1 MLRLVLAASVMAHFS
16 ACGSKP
22 EPGPTPKPPWPDSPA
37 PHAPVAPQNPT
48 PAKPSFLSPSA
59 KDGNIELVAM
69 GDVWVLVNQEGQKE
83 IWKSLREG
91 ERLVVPKKAKMSIT
105 YSSGKN
111 LKIEAGGHVIKASG
125 GKEGVGFLD
134 LK

>member
-1 MLRLVLAASVMAHFS
+1 MIRLVLAASVMIYFA

-37 PHAPVAPQNPT
+37 PPSSGSPQTKT
-48 PAKPSFLSPSA
+48 PEKLPFVSQ
-59 KDGNIELVAM
+59 GNEKVNIDLIAL
-69 GDVWVLVNQEGQKE
+69 GDVWVLVNQEGQNE

-91 ERLVVPKKAKMSIT
+91 EHLVVPKKAEMKIT

-111 LKIEAGGHVIKASG
+111 LRIEAAGRMIKPSG
-125 GKEGVGFLD
+125 GDEGVGFLD

>member
-1 MLRLVLAASVMAHFS
+1 MLRLVLAASVMVYFA
-16 ACGSKP
+16 ACGPKP

-37 PHAPVAPQNPT
+37 SPSLGAPQNKT
-48 PAKPSFLSPSA
+48 PEKLPFVSRG
-59 KDGNIELVAM
+59 KQDVNIDLIAI

-91 ERLVVPKKAKMSIT
+91 ERLVIPKKAKMSIT

-111 LKIEAGGHVIKASG
+111 LRIEAGGHMIKVSG
-125 GKEGVGFLD
+125 GKEGVGFID

>member
-1 MLRLVLAASVMAHFS
+1 MAYFA

-37 PHAPVAPQNPT
+37 LPSLST
-48 PAKPSFLSPSA
+48 PENKTPEKLPFLSQG
-59 KDGNIELVAM
+59 KQNVNIDLIAI

-105 YSSGKN
+105 YTSGKN
-111 LKIEAGGHVIKASG
+111 LRIESAGHMIKASG
-125 GKEGVGFLD
+125 GNDGPGSMDFK
-134 LK
+134 